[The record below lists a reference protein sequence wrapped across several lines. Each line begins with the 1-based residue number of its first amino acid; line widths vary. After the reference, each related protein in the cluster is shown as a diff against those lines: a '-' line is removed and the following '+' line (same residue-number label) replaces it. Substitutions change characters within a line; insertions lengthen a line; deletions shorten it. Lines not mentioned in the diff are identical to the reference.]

1 MSDATPGWRRTTK
14 TIALTAVVTSAL
26 WIVAGAYLYVS
37 SGGDFG
43 VAGPR
48 GDAAAPGEAA
58 APAASSAPRLRPAP
72 RKREPVYPSPS
83 GRLTIPVAG
92 VRPGDLVDTFTQA
105 RAGGDRVHDAIDIM
119 AADGTPVV
127 AAAPGT
133 VEKLYFSNG
142 GGGITAYVR
151 SLDRRW
157 MYYYAH
163 LEAYDPTL
171 KEGDKIARGAP
182 IGLVGHSGN
191 ASVDGPHLHFAINRM
206 AQGEDWWEGTPVNP
220 YPLLTR

>member
-1 MSDATPGWRRTTK
+1 MSDATPGWRQTTN
-14 TIALTAVVTSAL
+14 TIAVTAVVTSAL
-26 WIVAGAYLYVS
+26 WIVAGAYLYVN

-43 VAGPR
+43 VT
-48 GDAAAPGEAA
+48 APGPETAGTA
-58 APAASSAPRLRPAP
+58 APAVPRSRPAP
-72 RKREPVYPSPS
+72 SKREPVYPSPS

-92 VRPGDLVDTFTQA
+92 VKPGDLVDTFTQA
-105 RAGGDRVHDAIDIM
+105 RAGGERVHDAIDIM

-127 AAAPGT
+127 AAAPGN
-133 VEKLYFSNG
+133 VEKLYFSDG

-151 SLDRRW
+151 SLDGRW

-163 LEAYDPTL
+163 LEAYAPTL
-171 KEGDKIARGAP
+171 KEGARIARGAP

-191 ASVDGPHLHFAINRM
+191 ASTEGPHLHFAINRM
-206 AQGEDWWEGTPVNP
+206 EPGDGWWEGTPVNP

>member
-1 MSDATPGWRRTTK
+1 MNDATPGWRQTTK
-14 TIALTAVVTSAL
+14 TIAVTAVVTSAL
-26 WIVAGAYLYVS
+26 WIVAGAYLYVN

-43 VAGPR
+43 VAGSH
-48 GDAAAPGEAA
+48 GDAVAPTEAA
-58 APAASSAPRLRPAP
+58 APAAARARPAP
-72 RKREPVYPSPS
+72 SNREPVYPSPS

-105 RAGGDRVHDAIDIM
+105 RAGGERVHDAIDIM

-133 VEKLYFSNG
+133 VEKLYFSEG
-142 GGGITAYVR
+142 GGGITAYIR
-151 SLDRRW
+151 SPDRRW

-163 LEAYDPTL
+163 LEAYDPNL
-171 KEGDKIARGAP
+171 KEGDSISRGAP

-191 ASVDGPHLHFAINRM
+191 ASAEGPHLHFAINRM
-206 AQGEDWWEGTPVNP
+206 EQGEDWWAGTPVNP